1 MNDAL
6 GLTASNEGNKNQ
18 TFLFYL
24 WGGSMISQGPDA
36 AKKCSHT
43 TLVKVF
49 PSQVPSTL
57 ACTVLCLEMG
67 LIFTGTWHV

>member
-6 GLTASNEGNKNQ
+6 RLTASDGGNENQ
-18 TFLFYL
+18 PFLFYL
-24 WGGSMISQGPDA
+24 WGGSMISEGPCA
-36 AKKCSHT
+36 AKKCSPM

-57 ACTVLCLEMG
+57 ACTVLCLKMG
-67 LIFTGTWHV
+67 LIFTGT